1 MKRMILLL
9 VLAFSAS
16 AYSQVL
22 YSISGNGL
30 QQPSYVLGIIPF
42 VPESYVDSIP
52 GLREVIK
59 NVGQG
64 YGEMGIEEPDVE
76 KEAEADEEEEI
87 DHSLPDDLT
96 MEELLSAE
104 DVALTDSLLN
114 LDPGI
119 DMSDEDQKEYLHTL
133 DLRFIAT
140 LLLQNRLM
148 PPAGSYGLGIEGY
161 IQTLVPAYGGL
172 ETSAYQE
179 KILFPPMTAAKQKDY
194 LHKTLANID
203 ALEKANRA
211 IVTAY
216 RTQDIKAIE
225 AAYDY
230 NKLLEVGL
238 QLSTQKEMDEMED
251 RTINRRNQQW
261 VQRMPRIMS
270 QKPTLFTFGVGHLL
284 GEKGV
289 LQLLRKGGYKV
300 NPVKTQ

>member
-1 MKRMILLL
+1 MKRMFLLL
-9 VLAFSAS
+9 ALAFSVS
-16 AYSQVL
+16 AYTQVL

-42 VPESYVDSIP
+42 VPETYVDSIP
-52 GLREVIK
+52 GLRGVMERVE
-59 NVGQG
+59 QG

-76 KEAEADEEEEI
+76 KESEADEEEEI
-87 DHSLPDDLT
+87 DHSLPDGLT

-114 LDPGI
+114 MDSGI
-119 DMSDEDQKEYLHTL
+119 DLSDEDQKEYLHTL

-148 PPAGSYGLGIEGY
+148 PKAEEIGLGIEGY
-161 IQTLVPAYGGL
+161 IQTQLPAYGGL

-179 KILFPPMTAAKQKDY
+179 KILFPPMTAEKQKDY
-194 LHKTLANID
+194 FHKTLMNID

-216 RTQDIKAIE
+216 RSQDIKSIE

-238 QLSTQKEMDEMED
+238 KLSTQQEMNEMED
-251 RTINRRNQQW
+251 RTMTRRNQQW
-261 VQRMPRIMS
+261 VQRMPRIMG
-270 QKPTLFTFGVGHLL
+270 QKSTLFTLGVGHLL

-289 LQLLRKGGYKV
+289 LQLLRKAGYSVDKV
-300 NPVKTQ
+300 K